1 MLGDVIGRN
10 TVVFDSAVPDCQ
22 YKGKAQLVDDEQI
35 GFDIEFDDKTQAF
48 LDWVA
53 PERMESGVSA
63 FLATAVSDMSDD
75 SQWWKPPLST
85 NILEAAKRLF
95 GDWDGFVAPE
105 NRELADGFIRFL
117 GECYI
122 RRHGDITWS
131 NSAKDGAPLYPD
143 FGPAVQ
149 VRDTHKLDL
158 MFEASALF
166 KENYGPRMVEYSISK
181 AHRAAW

>member
-1 MLGDVIGRN
+1 MDE
-10 TVVFDSAVPDCQ
+10 
-22 YKGKAQLVDDEQI
+22 EQI
-35 GFDIEFDDKTQAF
+35 GFDMEFDDKTQAF

-53 PERMESGVSA
+53 PERMEAGVRA
-63 FLATAVSDMSDD
+63 FLAAIVPDISSD

-85 NILEAAKRLF
+85 RIMEAAKKVF
-95 GDWDGFVAPE
+95 GDWAGYIASE

-122 RRHGDITWS
+122 RRHGDITWT
-131 NSAKDGAPLYPD
+131 NSGKLDSPLYPD

-166 KENYGPRMVEYSISK
+166 RENYGPRMVEYSISK

>member
-1 MLGDVIGRN
+1 M
-10 TVVFDSAVPDCQ
+10 
-22 YKGKAQLVDDEQI
+22 DDEQI
-35 GFDIEFDDKTQAF
+35 GFDIEFDDKTQQF

-53 PERMESGVSA
+53 PERMESRVQA
-63 FLATAVSDMSDD
+63 FLATTVPNMGDD
-75 SQWWKPPLST
+75 SPWWKPPLST
-85 NILEAAKRLF
+85 QVMDAAKELF
-95 GDWDGFVAPE
+95 GDWAGFIAPE

-131 NSAKDGAPLYPD
+131 KSAKECAPLYPD

-158 MFEASALF
+158 MFEARDLF
-166 KENYGPRMVEYSISK
+166 RENYGSRMVEYSISK
-181 AHRAAW
+181 AHRVAW

>member
-1 MLGDVIGRN
+1 M
-10 TVVFDSAVPDCQ
+10 
-22 YKGKAQLVDDEQI
+22 DDDQI
-35 GFDIEFDDKTQAF
+35 GFDMEFDDKTQAF

-53 PERMESGVSA
+53 PERMESEVHA
-63 FLATAVSDMSDD
+63 FLAEVVPDMSHH
-75 SQWWKPPLST
+75 SEWWKPPLST
-85 NILEAAKRLF
+85 QIMETAKELLS
-95 GDWDGFVAPE
+95 DWDGFIAPE
-105 NRELADGFIRFL
+105 NRKLADGFIRFL

-122 RRHGDITWS
+122 RRHGDITWT
-131 NSAKDGAPLYPD
+131 NSGKLDPPLYPD

-166 KENYGPRMVEYSISK
+166 RENYGPRMVEYSITK